1 MMRASQVTQRRSRG
15 IAEEKKDDTVV
26 SLASPPSGGLPGT
39 TSRTRRRRKSKER
52 RSSRPIVQSLVFLAI
67 IVLVTV
73 FYVLGLSTTYDSTR
87 QATTATSRRNHYLR
101 WLGTAHLLG
110 GYDFIPSPPVPR
122 VGSIFMT
129 AHGLGAIRSPGPN
142 RMHED
147 SSEDGPFY
155 GHLNH
160 HTDFGQPVEQREI
173 LWSRDE
179 SYFHKYAPED
189 PVDWYEWR
197 QHYFAF
203 DDDVQNS
210 PIWDW
215 EDGEKEAPER
225 PCRKVAH
232 HRVQFPTCNNFHE
245 VDLPDKTLQND
256 IRFIG

>member
-52 RSSRPIVQSLVFLAI
+52 QSSRPIVQSLVFLAI

-87 QATTATSRRNHYLR
+87 QATTATSSNHYLR

-160 HTDFGQPVEQREI
+160 HTDFDQPVEQREI